1 VSKTAKYYV
10 YSNYENGIGELVFR
24 AYRKEDV
31 RKYLN
36 VSKYDIGRNCYE
48 ESQIN
53 IKCIY
58 VDFKIIDLTNGG
70 GSQ

>member
-10 YSNYENGIGELVFR
+10 YCNYDNGIGELVFR
-24 AYRKEDV
+24 AYNKEDI
-31 RKYLN
+31 REYLN

-53 IKCIY
+53 ISY
-58 VDFKIIDLTNGG
+58 YHTNSKIIDLT
-70 GSQ
+70 